1 MGAAAYARDMAAAG
15 NTPKYV
21 FAVDTFV
28 SSDSPIE
35 SKRFGYGI
43 VGEGFVIRAV
53 DNSNIVPL
61 KDVNRLRQ
69 LTGAQKIQ

>member
-1 MGAAAYARDMAAAG
+1 MRLCPRHLRQLG
-15 NTPKYV
+15 
-21 FAVDTFV
+21 FA
-28 SSDSPIE
+28 IE